1 MCGFPLHSVDEIRFC
16 WILLLLSIRSRA
28 AARLSLSEMAA
39 VLLLLLLFSSLDLD
53 AAGSDDST
61 GLGYSYFEMM
71 GGVVMGHRPKKNGW
85 IDQGFQPPNPLI

>member
-53 AAGSDDST
+53 AAGPDDST
-61 GLGYSYFEMM
+61 GLGLLA
-71 GGVVMGHRPKKNGW
+71 GLV
-85 IDQGFQPPNPLI
+85 PLLS